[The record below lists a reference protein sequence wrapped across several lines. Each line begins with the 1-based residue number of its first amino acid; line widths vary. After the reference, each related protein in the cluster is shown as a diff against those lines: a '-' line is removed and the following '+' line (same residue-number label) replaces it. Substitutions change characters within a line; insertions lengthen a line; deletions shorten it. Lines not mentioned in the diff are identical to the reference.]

1 MQKHHTRL
9 ITMAE
14 CLEWSEVLAK
24 AEAVLKALDGLFL
37 PLAEQ
42 IGDIGSALN
51 SMVDNDSPVVEELRE
66 EEYMWQDSFEWGLE
80 RIRLLALSAK
90 AQFCPVCGYDTGE
103 PDFEPDDPT
112 VGIFGICW
120 VGECPVHG
128 VFSTDSE
135 GYQELEESS

>member
-1 MQKHHTRL
+1 
-9 ITMAE
+9 MAE
-14 CLEWSEVLAK
+14 CLEWSEALTK
-24 AEAVLKALDGLFL
+24 AEAVLAATHGCQ

-51 SMVDNDSPVVEELRE
+51 SMVDNDSPAVEAWRE
-66 EEYMWQDSFEWGLE
+66 EGYMWKDSFEWGLE
-80 RIRLLALSAK
+80 HIVFLALETKS
-90 AQFCPVCGYDTGE
+90 QFCPVCGYDTGE
-103 PDFEPDDPT
+103 PDDPF
-112 VGIFGICW
+112 VDIFGIWW